1 MKLSKVTRTHLL
13 SSAIILSLLTPVAMA
28 DTEIQAVVKAI
39 SDLSFAQAQTKAA
52 YTYQEDILLPNHK
65 AAATASQIAMGTT
78 QKRNKNSSEQAIS
91 NQLNPMSDAVQ
102 AQSSSDKVAITD
114 IDKAN
119 EAKDTM
125 ADVANQS
132 QDATLYNVAGDSL
145 IVNFIHPTI
154 TDPSYQIDGKAADIL
169 TSAFKPSLGNKQF
182 DFTTLF
188 ETMNYANDPGS
199 EQAADKFVS
208 LLFGSDQSLY
218 SKLLDLGG
226 ISQAVRT
233 ANVND
238 PSGATAAQEIR
249 ALASSQ
255 NFQDIQEKVRE
266 AVAAQSIAQSVF
278 TDAVNARKP
287 IIKDNNDNA
296 DLNEVATQIT
306 GNPDGPTYDSATK
319 QYIYPSEEQMAQYDA
334 NHDLSS
340 KEWYQE
346 VATMSEAN
354 VARESLIMQ
363 KKLLR
368 SQYQQHLEQERIELL
383 LAAAQLQSNNNDL
396 QTSLI
401 TQTKA
406 VNDWVSNLDPSADS
420 IGSPDNTQTPGSSS

>member
-1 MKLSKVTRTHLL
+1 
-13 SSAIILSLLTPVAMA
+13 
-28 DTEIQAVVKAI
+28 
-39 SDLSFAQAQTKAA
+39 
-52 YTYQEDILLPNHK
+52 
-65 AAATASQIAMGTT
+65 
-78 QKRNKNSSEQAIS
+78 
-91 NQLNPMSDAVQ
+91 MSDAVQ

-132 QDATLYNVAGDSL
+132 QDATLYNPASDSL
-145 IVNFIHPTI
+145 IVNFIHPTV

-218 SKLLDLGG
+218 SKLLDLPA

-255 NFQDIQEKVRE
+255 NFQDIQEKVRG

-368 SQYQQHLEQERIELL
+368 SQYQQHLDNVRIELL